1 MTRIVFDSKRKDSYD
16 IIIEPGILTRLGE
29 YLRNLGLNS
38 EHTIVITDRNVGVL
52 YADLLAQ
59 SLQKEN
65 FKSTVIAV
73 EAGEQSK
80 TLAKASGLWK
90 QLAKLEVRRRDIIIA
105 LGGGV
110 ITDLAG
116 FAAAGYMRGI
126 PYLNIPTS
134 LLAQVDA
141 AIGSKVAVDHEA
153 AKNLIGFFY
162 HPLAV
167 YIDPNVLRT
176 LPEAEIRHGLAEV
189 IKVAIIQS
197 PYLFEFLEHHASA
210 LLNFDIKL
218 LSQVIELAVNAKI
231 QLVTPDLYERNLQ
244 RALNFG
250 HTFGHALETALSYEN
265 ISHGEAIAIGMA
277 AATRIANARGLLDDR
292 TTMKIIDLIARFKLP
307 VFASGISTGRLWK
320 ALSIIR
326 SIRNGYFHVVLPN
339 AIGGYIFYENLSAKD
354 VEQYMCKNKGIT

>member
-1 MTRIVFDSKRKDSYD
+1 M
-16 IIIEPGILTRLGE
+16 
-29 YLRNLGLNS
+29 RNLVPGS
-38 EHTIVITDRNVGVL
+38 DQAIIITDRKVRVL
-52 YADLLAQ
+52 YAALVAQ
-59 SLQKEN
+59 SLQKAN
-65 FKSTVIAV
+65 FKSTIIAV

-80 TLAKASGLWK
+80 TLVEASFLWK
-90 QLAKLEVRRRDIIIA
+90 QLTKLEVKRRGIILA

-116 FAAAGYMRGI
+116 FVAAGYMRGI
-126 PYLNIPTS
+126 HYINIPTS

-167 YIDPNVLRT
+167 FIDPNVLRT

-197 PYLFEFLEHHASA
+197 PYLFEFLEHHAA
-210 LLNFDIKL
+210 DLLNFDIKR
-218 LSQVIELAVNAKI
+218 LSQVIEMAVKAKI
-231 QLVTPDLYERNLQ
+231 PLVTADLYERNLQ

-250 HTFGHALETALSYEN
+250 HTFGHALETALCYKN
-265 ISHGEAIAIGMA
+265 ISHGDAIAIGMA
-277 AATRIANARGLLDDR
+277 TAARIANARGILDNQTTDR
-292 TTMKIIDLIARFKLP
+292 IIELITGFKLP
-307 VFASGISTGRLWK
+307 VFAAGVPSAKLWK

-339 AIGGYIFYENLSAKD
+339 AIGGHVFYENLSPKD
-354 VEQYMCKNKGIT
+354 VEQYMCKNKE